1 MIRGILFFLL
11 FYTSCSVT
19 DDPLQSDRWELS
31 STYGYMTQ
39 TEQDVSELP
48 YTETVEFISDGTF
61 LKTRFTQDES
71 EIINGRWIP
80 LTRDGRSGFFVTY
93 AEDHPFIQNC
103 TTEPQEFYFPQ
114 QGRLIQNDYTPCDG
128 PEYRYVRAGD

>member
-11 FYTSCSVT
+11 FYTSCSVS
-19 DDPLQSDRWELS
+19 DDLLQSDRWELS

-48 YTETVEFISDGTF
+48 YSETVEFISDGTF

-71 EIINGRWIP
+71 EIINGLWIP
-80 LTRDGRSGFFVTY
+80 LIRDGRSGFLVTY

-114 QGRLIQNDYTPCDG
+114 QDRLIQSDFIPCDG